1 MSQTVATTE
10 ITIVY
15 DRPVARGRELFGG
28 IVAYGE
34 IWNPGAN
41 DATKATFSQSVTI
54 DGMPLPAGDYSIW
67 AIPDP
72 NEWTV
77 IFNRAADVY
86 HEPYPGEEHEELRLM
101 VTPESGQHMET
112 LAFYFPAV
120 EKKDAVLRLHWERR
134 WCHLR
139 SPCPRSSPR
148 SSPPLSR
155 SVHMCDGP
163 GLPASFAP
171 QVHGSERALYLTVRG
186 RRAPQPLRVFKR
198 PRPHGLGDAE
208 TSEPTGIIG
217 LVETHRHDQL
227 RNSSRKTRSRGSDAA
242 VVHERRRPV
251 QNTAQRHVVEASVL
265 VGRGLG
271 RCCSYL
277 VKKTPLRPRRWQAS
291 TAAWKKRSA

>member
-1 MSQTVATTE
+1 MNIRLTVLSVLAAAGLVACGGVAEEVAPTAEAAMPQADAVVPEILPLEDVQASQSGSVSQTVATTE

-120 EKKDAVLRLHWERR
+120 EKKDAVLRLHWGETVV
-134 WCHLR
+134 
-139 SPCPRSSPR
+139 
-148 SSPPLSR
+148 PL
-155 SVHMCDGP
+155 
-163 GLPASFAP
+163 AI
-171 QVHGSERALYLTVRG
+171 TV
-186 RRAPQPLRVFKR
+186 P
-198 PRPHGLGDAE
+198 
-208 TSEPTGIIG
+208 
-217 LVETHRHDQL
+217 
-227 RNSSRKTRSRGSDAA
+227 
-242 VVHERRRPV
+242 
-251 QNTAQRHVVEASVL
+251 
-265 VGRGLG
+265 
-271 RCCSYL
+271 
-277 VKKTPLRPRRWQAS
+277 
-291 TAAWKKRSA
+291 

>member
-1 MSQTVATTE
+1 MNIRLTVLSVLAAAGLVACGGVAEEVAPTAEAAMPQADAVVPEILPLEDVQASQSGSVSQTVATTE

-41 DATKATFSQSVTI
+41 DATKATFSRSVTI

-120 EKKDAVLRLHWERR
+120 EKKDAVLRLHWGETVV
-134 WCHLR
+134 
-139 SPCPRSSPR
+139 
-148 SSPPLSR
+148 PL
-155 SVHMCDGP
+155 
-163 GLPASFAP
+163 AI
-171 QVHGSERALYLTVRG
+171 TV
-186 RRAPQPLRVFKR
+186 P
-198 PRPHGLGDAE
+198 
-208 TSEPTGIIG
+208 
-217 LVETHRHDQL
+217 
-227 RNSSRKTRSRGSDAA
+227 
-242 VVHERRRPV
+242 
-251 QNTAQRHVVEASVL
+251 
-265 VGRGLG
+265 
-271 RCCSYL
+271 
-277 VKKTPLRPRRWQAS
+277 
-291 TAAWKKRSA
+291 

>member
-1 MSQTVATTE
+1 MNIRLTVLSVLAAAGLVACGGVAEEVAPTAEAAMPQADTVVPEILPLEDVQASQSGSVSQTVATTE

-120 EKKDAVLRLHWERR
+120 EKKDAVLRLHWGETVV
-134 WCHLR
+134 
-139 SPCPRSSPR
+139 
-148 SSPPLSR
+148 PL
-155 SVHMCDGP
+155 
-163 GLPASFAP
+163 AI
-171 QVHGSERALYLTVRG
+171 TV
-186 RRAPQPLRVFKR
+186 P
-198 PRPHGLGDAE
+198 
-208 TSEPTGIIG
+208 
-217 LVETHRHDQL
+217 
-227 RNSSRKTRSRGSDAA
+227 
-242 VVHERRRPV
+242 
-251 QNTAQRHVVEASVL
+251 
-265 VGRGLG
+265 
-271 RCCSYL
+271 
-277 VKKTPLRPRRWQAS
+277 
-291 TAAWKKRSA
+291 